1 MSETELLKIFSK
13 NLKRMMKEDNITQED
28 LANQIGVSRVMVS
41 RYTSGQCLPSLST
54 TIKIMDVLFC
64 SLDNLIKEN

>member
-1 MSETELLKIFSK
+1 MSEIELLELFSK
-13 NLKRMMKEDNITQED
+13 NLKRMMKEDSISQEE
-28 LANQIGVSRVMVS
+28 LANRIGVSQAMVS
-41 RYTSGQCLPSLST
+41 RYMTGQCLPSLST